1 MRRSIAATT
10 ESKDTTDH
18 LPATSSQVSVT
29 LVTASTPCRELHC
42 PAVLN
47 ELAILHRGS
56 ATAML
61 ILTAEQKSAAFANN
75 AVRSLPESHSRE
87 TLLKDGLG
95 QLRTRVPHDHGI
107 PKRHKCT

>member
-29 LVTASTPCRELHC
+29 LVTASTPCRELDSHLV
-42 PAVLN
+42 PAGLY
-47 ELAILHRGS
+47 ELAELHRGS
-56 ATAML
+56 ATAVL
-61 ILTAEQKSAAFANN
+61 IPTAYQKSAEFGNN
-75 AVRSLPESHSRE
+75 AVRSLSESHLRE

-95 QLRTRVPHDHGI
+95 QLRTRVPHNHGI
-107 PKRHKCT
+107 P